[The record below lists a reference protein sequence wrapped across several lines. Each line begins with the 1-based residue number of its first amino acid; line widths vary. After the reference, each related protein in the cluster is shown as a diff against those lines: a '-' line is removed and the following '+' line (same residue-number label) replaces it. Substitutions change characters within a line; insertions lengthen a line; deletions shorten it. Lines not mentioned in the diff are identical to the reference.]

1 MGDDRQFTGRWRL
14 VSWTAVYDDGRV
26 EHPFGDRPRGFV
38 LFGSDGWAAVQIEA
52 TERPTMSRR
61 DPSAAPGSEQARAFA
76 TYLAYVARFEVRED
90 AVALEVELSLNPQ
103 WVGTTQVR
111 KYLFDDGELVL
122 RPPPVEVGGQL
133 CTHELR
139 WVRDG

>member
-1 MGDDRQFTGRWRL
+1 
-14 VSWTAVYDDGRV
+14 
-26 EHPFGDRPRGFV
+26 
-38 LFGSDGWAAVQIEA
+38 
-52 TERPTMSRR
+52 
-61 DPSAAPGSEQARAFA
+61 
-76 TYLAYVARFEVRED
+76 VARFEVRED